1 MPTGT
6 VEALEAELK
15 TLAAR
20 GEDTPRRVEC
30 LLDLGEAMV
39 IDHPHRGA
47 ALMRE
52 ALDMARRIGYQRGLA
67 RGLAYL
73 GWAEHS
79 RSDLDSALTHFQ
91 EAHALLQDSGDRH
104 GYARTL
110 MGLAGVHRS
119 LGNIE
124 HAYATS
130 LEALKI
136 FRDEG
141 DVINEAWTLYGL
153 AGGHTDAGDLDRA
166 LDDFN
171 ACLRLFGKAER
182 RQPVRDAI
190 LGRARALNGI
200 GGVYQMRGAYDLA
213 LQYHHDSLVIFR
225 NEGAALGEARA
236 LDDMGAIYQRQERY
250 DDALEC
256 HNESLRL
263 REQVGN
269 RQAQSTSLIN
279 LGMLY
284 TRQGRLDD
292 AIDVLRRALAIARD
306 VKSRP
311 KEFQAHEAL
320 STAYQKKGELAKALD
335 HHEMFHQIRDAV
347 VGDHTKARVRNLQIA
362 YAVES
367 AEQKAEI
374 ERLRNVELKETN
386 ERLEQL
392 LNELK
397 EAQVQLIHT
406 EKMASLG
413 QLVST
418 LVHEFNTPLGTIDSA
433 LDLYTRTVATIESLV
448 DTTSSIEDLRGSD
461 RYRRTINAMR
471 ENRDVAQTA
480 IARMTKLV
488 RSLKSFVRLDEATT
502 QFVDIRQGLDD
513 TLTLL
518 QPEFGER
525 IRLTTEYDTC
535 PPVTGNPG
543 ELNQVFMNLI
553 ANAVQAINGTGTITI
568 RTVANGDAV
577 HVEIA
582 DTGVGIPAEQVRQLF
597 DPSFSKRGSRIKAG
611 LGLFTSYNIVQKHG
625 GEIRVESE
633 VGKGSRFTVVL
644 PVGQRV
650 GQS

>member
-1 MPTGT
+1 MPTGVVDT
-6 VEALEAELK
+6 LEAELK
-15 TLAAR
+15 TLAER
-20 GEDTPRRVEC
+20 GEETPRRVHC
-30 LLDLGEAMV
+30 LLDLGEAVV
-39 IDHPHRGA
+39 IDEPHRGA
-47 ALMRE
+47 ELMRE
-52 ALDMARRIGYQRGLA
+52 ALEMAQRIGYQPGIAMGL
-67 RGLAYL
+67 GYL
-73 GWAEHS
+73 GWAEYS
-79 RSDLDSALTHFQ
+79 RSDLDSALTHLQ
-91 EAHALLQDSGDRH
+91 EARALLQDSDDRH

-119 LGNIE
+119 LGNVE

-136 FRDEG
+136 FRDEC
-141 DVINEAWTLYGL
+141 DLINEAWTLYGL

-171 ACLRLFGKAER
+171 ACLRLFAEAER

-200 GGVYQMRGAYDLA
+200 GGVYQMRGEYDQA

-250 DDALEC
+250 AEALEC
-256 HNESLRL
+256 HNDSLRL

-279 LGMLY
+279 LGTLY
-284 TRQGRLDD
+284 TRMGRLDD
-292 AIDVLRRALAIARD
+292 AIDVLQRALTIAQD

-320 STAYQKKGELAKALD
+320 SRAYQNAGDLANALD
-335 HHEMFHQIRDAV
+335 HHEMFHRVRDAV
-347 VGDHTKARVRNLQIA
+347 VGDQTKARVRNLQIA

-367 AEQKAEI
+367 AEQQAEI

-392 LNELK
+392 LNELR

-433 LDLYTRTVATIESLV
+433 LDIYSRTVANTESLV
-448 DTTSSIEDLRGSD
+448 DSSSSIEELRGSD
-461 RYRRTINAMR
+461 RYRRTISAMH
-471 ENRDVAQTA
+471 ENRDVARAA
-480 IARMTKLV
+480 IERMTKLV

-518 QPEFGER
+518 QPEFSDR

-553 ANAVQAINGTGTITI
+553 ANAVQAIDGTGSITV
-568 RTVANGDAV
+568 RTFANDGYV

-582 DTGVGIPAEQVRQLF
+582 DSGVGIPAEQVRQLF

-644 PVGQRV
+644 PVRQG
-650 GQS
+650 

>member
-1 MPTGT
+1 MPTDT
-6 VEALEAELK
+6 VETLEAELK
-15 TLAAR
+15 TLAER
-20 GEDTPRRVEC
+20 GEESPRRVHC
-30 LLDLGEAMV
+30 LLDLGDAVV
-39 IDHPHRGA
+39 IDHPRRGA
-47 ALMRE
+47 ELMRE
-52 ALDMARRIGYQRGLA
+52 ALEMARRTGYQPGIA
-67 RGLAYL
+67 MSLAYL
-73 GWAEHS
+73 GWAEYS
-79 RSDLDSALTHFQ
+79 RSDLDNALMHLQ
-91 EAHALLQDSGDRH
+91 EARALLQDSDDRH

-119 LGNIE
+119 LGNVE
-124 HAYATS
+124 HAYAAS

-141 DVINEAWTLYGL
+141 DLTKEAWTLYGL

-171 ACLRLFGKAER
+171 ACLRLFGEAER

-200 GGVYQMRGAYDLA
+200 GGVYQMRGEYDQA

-225 NEGAALGEARA
+225 NEDAVLGEARA
-236 LDDMGAIYQRQERY
+236 LDDIGAIYQRQERY
-250 DDALEC
+250 AEALAC
-256 HNESLRL
+256 HTESLRL
-263 REQVGN
+263 RERVGN

-279 LGMLY
+279 LGTLY
-284 TRQGRLDD
+284 TRMGQLDD
-292 AIDVLRRALAIARD
+292 AIEVLRRALAIAQD

-311 KEFQAHEAL
+311 REFQAHEAL
-320 STAYQKKGELAKALD
+320 SRAYQEKGELAKALD
-335 HHEMFHQIRDAV
+335 HHEMFHRVRDAV
-347 VGDHTKARVRNLQIA
+347 IGDHTKARVRNLQIA
-362 YAVES
+362 YAIES
-367 AEQKAEI
+367 AEQQAEI

-392 LNELK
+392 LNELQ

-418 LVHEFNTPLGTIDSA
+418 LVHEFNTPLGTIESA
-433 LDLYTRTVATIESLV
+433 LDIYSRTVTTIESLV
-448 DTTSSIEDLRGSD
+448 DSSSSLEELRGGA

-471 ENRDVAQTA
+471 ENREVARAA
-480 IARMTKLV
+480 IGRMTKLV

-518 QPEFGER
+518 QPEFSDR
-525 IRLTTEYDTC
+525 IRLTTEYDAC

-553 ANAVQAINGTGTITI
+553 ANAVQAIDGTGSITV
-568 RTVANGDAV
+568 RAFTTDGHV
-577 HVEIA
+577 HVEIS
-582 DTGVGIPAEQVRQLF
+582 DSGVGIPAEQVRQLF
-597 DPSFSKRGSRIKAG
+597 DPSFSRRGSRIKAG

-625 GEIRVESE
+625 GEIRVDSE

-644 PVGQRV
+644 PVRQG
-650 GQS
+650 